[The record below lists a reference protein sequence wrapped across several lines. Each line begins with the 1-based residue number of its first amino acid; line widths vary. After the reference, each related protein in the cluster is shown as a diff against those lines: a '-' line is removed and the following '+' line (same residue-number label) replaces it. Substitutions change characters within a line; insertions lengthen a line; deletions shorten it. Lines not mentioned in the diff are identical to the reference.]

1 MRRHTAMTLAIAILS
16 AALAASAPARA
27 QDQALID
34 AAKREGLVTWY
45 TALIIDQFS
54 RPASEAFEK
63 RYGVKVD
70 YVRANN
76 TDSVLRI
83 VNEARAG
90 KMMADV
96 FDGTSTVAS
105 LKPLGL
111 VMKWLPE
118 ATRTMPPEYFDP
130 EGYWV
135 ATSLYLH
142 TPGINTDLVPRG
154 TEPRV
159 WTDLLDPK
167 WKGKMVWGSTPA
179 TSAGPGFIGHMLT
192 VMGDEKGEEFIRAL
206 SAQQIT
212 GVNAAARQ
220 VLDQVI
226 AGEYAIALNIFNSH
240 PVISAQQGAPTT
252 WLKMQP
258 AMGVFSSIS
267 ITKDAPHPNASKLFI
282 EYLMSEEGQAI
293 FRDAD
298 YTPVNPNVAPRIPD
312 IRADGVNLKAI
323 YYAPEKIIS
332 SMPRWVE
339 LFKRYFR

>member
-1 MRRHTAMTLAIAILS
+1 MFSIAWLV
-16 AALAASAPARA
+16 AALLMRGPAGA
-27 QDQALID
+27 QEQALVD
-34 AAKREGLVTWY
+34 AAKREGSVTWQ
-45 TALIIDQFS
+45 TALIIDQLS
-54 RPASEAFEK
+54 RPAAEAFQK
-63 RYGVKVD
+63 RYGVKVE

-83 VNEARAG
+83 INESRAG

-111 VMKWLPE
+111 VMKWVPD
-118 ATRTMPPEYFDP
+118 AAKTMPPEYVDP

-142 TPGINTDLVPRG
+142 TAGINTNLVPPG
-154 TEPRV
+154 SEPRV
-159 WTDLLDPK
+159 WRDLLDPK

-192 VMGDEKGEEFIRAL
+192 VMGEQQGEEFIREL

-252 WLKMQP
+252 WLPMQP
-258 AMGVFSSIS
+258 AMGVFSSMS
-267 ITKDAPHPNASKLFI
+267 ITKDAPHPNAAKLLI
-282 EYLMSEEGQAI
+282 EYLMSDEGQAI

-298 YTPVNPNVAPRIPD
+298 YTPVNPRVAPRIPG

-323 YYAPEKIIS
+323 YYAPETIMA
-332 SMPRWVE
+332 SMPKWVD